1 MGKRSNAARKP
12 KGPLQQMLDREQLG
26 EATRPLVNRFTM
38 AHGDYERNLRF
49 VRNRG
54 ATTVDRWVSAGTI
67 SESQEAAIRHCQR
80 LWEKLGSRSIVVD
93 FEKVVGQ
100 NHGEGYSQHEALT
113 ELYRISSGFPRDYWW
128 VFEAVCRYDE
138 PAGHAGSRLANNKR
152 SSIDAARL
160 VTCFIADLIAMRER
174 LSY

>member
-1 MGKRSNAARKP
+1 MRKSTSRKP
-12 KGPLQQMLDREQLG
+12 RGRMQTIVDREQAD
-26 EATRPLVNRFTM
+26 EATAPLVNRF
-38 AHGDYERNLRF
+38 AEQHGDYERNLRF

-67 SESQEAAIRHCQR
+67 NDGQEAAIRHCQR

-93 FEKVVGQ
+93 FEKIVGQ
-100 NHGEGYSQHEALT
+100 THGDGYTQHEALA

-128 VFEAVCRYDE
+128 VFESVCRYDE
-138 PAGHAGSRLANNKR
+138 PAGSAGSRMANNKR

-174 LSY
+174 LSF